1 MFNIIR
7 ASLFKLFKDWTF
19 RITMIVGLGLVALL
33 IGINVGISNIHG
45 EGMFLSG
52 SSPSSNFGLTV
63 PINLV
68 VFTVSEFTFGTI
80 RNKIIA
86 GHSKF
91 KIYTCLFLTGLVF
104 TFTLM
109 ITFLGLLVGISS
121 AIGGFHGDMDLTGR
135 FVGCYIAYFFATYI
149 FITSL
154 SVFFG
159 TLMRNIGGS
168 ISIAVV
174 TLVVLGMIP
183 LIITLATAKDSSFNP
198 ATIQMW
204 INPLYMIGFYSN
216 SASLLGFLNKLGVPT
231 AEIYYQTTQM
241 IIAGILTPIYWA
253 GIFFAGGAFLFT
265 HRDIK

>member
-19 RITMIVGLGLVALL
+19 RITMIVGLGLAALL
-33 IGINVGISNIHG
+33 IGIQAGIGQLNGQS
-45 EGMFLSG
+45 MFLAG
-52 SSPSSNFGLTV
+52 ASPSQNFGLTV

-91 KIYTCLFLTGLVF
+91 KIYTGLFLTGLVF
-104 TFTLM
+104 TFSLM
-109 ITFLGLLVGISS
+109 IAYLAILVGISS
-121 AIGGFHGDMDLTGR
+121 IIGGFDAYAIGGGR
-135 FVGCYIAYFFATYI
+135 FIGCYIGYFFASYI
-149 FITSL
+149 FVTSL

-159 TLMRNIGGS
+159 ALMRNIGGS

-174 TLVVLGMIP
+174 SLVVLGMIP
-183 LIITLATAKDSSFNP
+183 LIVSLATGKGFTTENM
-198 ATIQMW
+198 QMW
-204 INPLYMIGFYSN
+204 LNPLYMIGLYAN
-216 SASLLGFLNKLGVPT
+216 ASSIMNALGGMGVDT
-231 AEIYYQTTQM
+231 SYFFVQDASM
-241 IIAGILTPIYWA
+241 IIAGILTPLYWA
-253 GIFFAGGAFLFT
+253 AIFFFGGAAIFV